1 LCRGCANDLWGWDKL
16 AYIPMS
22 WQQFI
27 VTDFLLKIEMQQFK
41 SLLQLRARSL
51 LSVGYEQNSWH

>member
-1 LCRGCANDLWGWDKL
+1 MN
-16 AYIPMS
+16 

-27 VTDFLLKIEMQQFK
+27 VTDVLLKPKMQQFK